1 MKTRKDTVAKA
12 PKPDRRKKRFSDG
25 AQKPSSKSKKT
36 KDKEGG
42 VKSPETSEVRKITR
56 KKHSNV
62 TTGPR
67 PISYS
72 KLATASLILKHLP
85 PTIDYSQLKAIV
97 PTASRLELYKK
108 NGKRHAFARFSS
120 TEECSTVASKLRN
133 LKISGQ
139 EVAVAFASHSR
150 FKQSHAATSSEAD
163 DSTTLHLSNL
173 PFNITQEKLE
183 EEFPT
188 ASQIVMNRN
197 SHGRFRGSCLLQ
209 FDSPDDCCTV
219 RDACRGRQIEGRPLR
234 CSLAIKMDVKHTNT
248 KSEAASAK
256 LFGLKVK
263 GVPTHIDESELRAL
277 FNQHKLIEFRCAKD
291 SNEGTKTILLKFKS
305 RHDQRAALNAF
316 HQKAFFGV
324 PLSAKIW
331 CEFHFNANEFYTLRT
346 VVCQET
352 VYRSLLHFVHPFNL
366 IKQTDPT

>member
-1 MKTRKDTVAKA
+1 
-12 PKPDRRKKRFSDG
+12 
-25 AQKPSSKSKKT
+25 
-36 KDKEGG
+36 
-42 VKSPETSEVRKITR
+42 
-56 KKHSNV
+56 
-62 TTGPR
+62 
-67 PISYS
+67 
-72 KLATASLILKHLP
+72 
-85 PTIDYSQLKAIV
+85 
-97 PTASRLELYKK
+97 
-108 NGKRHAFARFSS
+108 
-120 TEECSTVASKLRN
+120 
-133 LKISGQ
+133 
-139 EVAVAFASHSR
+139 VAVAFASHSR

-188 ASQIVMNRN
+188 ASKIVMNRN

-234 CSLAIKMDVKHTNT
+234 CNLVIKMDVKQTNT

-291 SNEGTKTILLKFKS
+291 SNEGTRTILLKFKS

-316 HQKAFFGV
+316 HQKTFFGV
-324 PLSAKIW
+324 QLCAKIW
-331 CEFHFNANEFYTLRT
+331 SPHRRKRGQKKNKSQSPSSSNNAIEPS
-346 VVCQET
+346 
-352 VYRSLLHFVHPFNL
+352 SLSHSKKRRWTDEDEPENL
-366 IKQTDPT
+366 DPTASLDDAAAKKRKSKKKRLDLDESDASQLGTVNTPHIFPSKKLKDKHFDVSSINSTFSAGTKT